1 MSWMV
6 MGLVGCGSVDE
17 GEGSFSKAPKFS
29 LLDVN
34 ETSPSFGD
42 RVSPRDAIGRVS
54 VWYFGHAD

>member
-6 MGLVGCGSVDE
+6 MWLAGCGSPDD
-17 GEGSFSKAPKFS
+17 GGGTFTKAPKFS

-34 ETSPSFGD
+34 DTSATAGQE
-42 RVSPRDAIGRVS
+42 VSPRDAIGRVS